1 MTLTVHNATPVAL
14 YGGGGR
20 VCTTNGGCRSDE
32 PCRGEAVCGAAE
44 LGGRGESTAAA
55 GLGGRGESTA
65 AAELGGR
72 GESTGAARRVGW
84 LGGGGGA
91 ASELSTSTLNI
102 KIEEARR
109 HVERLLSSMLGLGV
123 FAFYFV
129 FAFSR
134 HVARGSE
141 SVTEVQK

>member
-55 GLGGRGESTA
+55 
-65 AAELGGR
+65 ELGGR

-84 LGGGGGA
+84 LGGVGGA
-91 ASELSTSTLNI
+91 SSERSTSTLNI
-102 KIEEARR
+102 KNRR
-109 HVERLLSSMLGLGV
+109 HVERFVESSMLGYKYSFGR
-123 FAFYFV
+123 FR
-129 FAFSR
+129 FSFR
-134 HVARGSE
+134 ISYLPFRAMSLAAWRA
-141 SVTEVQK
+141 